1 VTGADPNLKYVLR
14 EMPGTAREFYARLER
29 GELAT
34 TRCRSCAQLRF
45 PPRPRC
51 PACGGKT
58 RWELL
63 SGHGRVY
70 AFTQQERGL
79 AFTAPDVI
87 GIVEL
92 DEGVRVF
99 GVFEQAL
106 DRLAVGMA
114 VEVVPREQPAGL
126 TLLMF
131 RLRCDGRQP

>member
-1 VTGADPNLKYVLR
+1 MKGGNPNLKYVLR
-14 EMPGTAREFYARLER
+14 EMPATAREFYARLER

-34 TRCRSCAQLRF
+34 TRCRTCGELRF
-45 PPRPRC
+45 PPRSRC
-51 PACGGKT
+51 PACGGET
-58 RWELL
+58 RWDPL
-63 SGHGRVY
+63 SGRGRVY

-106 DRLAVGMA
+106 DQLAVGAA
-114 VEVVPREQPAGL
+114 VEVVPRKQQAGL
-126 TLLMF
+126 TLLTF
-131 RLRCDGRQP
+131 RLSA